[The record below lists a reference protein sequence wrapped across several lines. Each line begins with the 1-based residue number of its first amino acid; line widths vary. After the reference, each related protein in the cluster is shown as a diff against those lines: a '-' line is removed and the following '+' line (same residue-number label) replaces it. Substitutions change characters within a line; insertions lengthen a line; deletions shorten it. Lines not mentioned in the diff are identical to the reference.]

1 MCGRFVRTS
10 PVERFAELF
19 GAAGHPTAPPS
30 HNIAPGARLLAAR
43 TGAEGKCE
51 LCLLK
56 WGLVPAWS
64 DEPRT
69 AYSTINARAETV
81 AEKPAYRA
89 AFRQRRCLI
98 AADGFYEWHPQPDGH
113 KQPYFIRLADERPF
127 AFAGIWEHWERDD
140 QRLESC
146 SIIVTAANTLMQ
158 PIHERMPVILAPEN
172 YAAWLAP
179 EPADPATLKA
189 LLQPYPSESMRMH
202 PVRTFVNSPRNNG
215 PDLIQPARLDDTD

>member
-19 GAAGHPTAPPS
+19 GADGHPPAPPS

-43 TGAEGKCE
+43 TGAEGHLE

-89 AFRQRRCLI
+89 AFRKRRCL
-98 AADGFYEWHPQPDGH
+98 
-113 KQPYFIRLADERPF
+113 
-127 AFAGIWEHWERDD
+127 
-140 QRLESC
+140 
-146 SIIVTAANTLMQ
+146 
-158 PIHERMPVILAPEN
+158 
-172 YAAWLAP
+172 
-179 EPADPATLKA
+179 LKLGGVEV
-189 LLQPYPSESMRMH
+189 LL
-202 PVRTFVNSPRNNG
+202 
-215 PDLIQPARLDDTD
+215 